1 MQSFVLTWGSSGRI
15 WKTADISRNHL
26 GVWWQIPIRP
36 KMHSSWGKTATTNHA
51 YLIPDVKWFCNTGLA
66 DKIWYK
72 QQSWGFHMN
81 LCSRHGYLVPSPR
94 RFNHLERGIR
104 PNENRIQP
112 HWESCS
118 KPATR
123 RGIWWAVAT
132 KMVDVFWTNSPIFTL
147 QNLQR
152 KRKDCNAKSNQ
163 PGKTRVKFLD
173 FPSETWKPTDFHI
186 IPGIGDPS
194 GQIQNLS

>member
-1 MQSFVLTWGSSGRI
+1 MSCWKVLFELKMQSFVLIWRSSGRI

-123 RGIWWAVAT
+123 RSIWWAVAT
-132 KMVDVFWTNSPIFTL
+132 KMVDVFWTNSPRTHLFLPCKIF
-147 QNLQR
+147 R
-152 KRKDCNAKSNQ
+152 ER
-163 PGKTRVKFLD
+163 GKTA
-173 FPSETWKPTDFHI
+173 T
-186 IPGIGDPS
+186 
-194 GQIQNLS
+194 QNQTSREKLESSF